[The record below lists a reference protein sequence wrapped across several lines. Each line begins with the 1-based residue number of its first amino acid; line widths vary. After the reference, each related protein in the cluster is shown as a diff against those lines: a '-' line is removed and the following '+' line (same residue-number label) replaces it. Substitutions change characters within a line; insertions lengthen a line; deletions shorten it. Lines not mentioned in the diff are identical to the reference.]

1 MSHNEKRGHW
11 TKEGLISSATGM
23 LFGASYVAMSH
34 VSHLYC
40 LGYHRQEKKISN
52 FASLFLFVSLFV
64 ATNRNFHTLVFY
76 SC

>member
-52 FASLFLFVSLFV
+52 FE
-64 ATNRNFHTLVFY
+64 
-76 SC
+76 

>member
-34 VSHLYC
+34 VSQKFIYC
-40 LGYHRQEKKISN
+40 LGYHRQETTVC
-52 FASLFLFVSLFV
+52 FFEYSL
-64 ATNRNFHTLVFY
+64 T
-76 SC
+76 

>member
-34 VSHLYC
+34 VSQKFIYC
-40 LGYHRQEKKISN
+40 LGYHRQEKKQS
-52 FASLFLFVSLFV
+52 
-64 ATNRNFHTLVFY
+64 VF
-76 SC
+76 